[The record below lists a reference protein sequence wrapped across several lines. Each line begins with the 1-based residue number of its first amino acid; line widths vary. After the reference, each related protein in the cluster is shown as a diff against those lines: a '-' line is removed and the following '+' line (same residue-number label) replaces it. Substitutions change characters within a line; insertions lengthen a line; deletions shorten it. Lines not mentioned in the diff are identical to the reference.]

1 MSKVMIILLLGA
13 LLAACASQSAVPV
26 AGFVDLDNLQPLPT
40 SAEQDVRP
48 LRVAIAAVISPQ
60 GSAESYAPLLD
71 YLSDKLNRPVERVQR
86 RTYAEVNELLRTGE
100 VDLAFVCTSSYLL
113 GKREFGLELLAAPQ
127 VNGETTYR
135 ASLIVPA
142 DSADVRIEDLRGKV
156 FAFTDPNSFT
166 GRVYPTYLLQQI
178 GETPEGFFA
187 RTFFTYSHD
196 DAIRAVANGVADGAS
211 VDSLVLDFALKRQP
225 DLFDEPLKA
234 SKGSSNLAKRLRVI
248 HVSPPFGMPPVV
260 VNPSIRPQ
268 LRAELE
274 AILLE
279 MHEDPAGLSALQA
292 LGYDRFVQVSDED
305 YRSAE
310 EVESQVILSEVEL
323 SNGVRDPSAARGEG
337 NP

>member
-1 MSKVMIILLLGA
+1 MSRFTVVLLLAA
-13 LLAACASQSAVPV
+13 LLAACASQPALPA
-26 AGFVDLDNLQPLPT
+26 AGFVDLNNLQPLPT
-40 SAEQDVRP
+40 PAEQDVRP

-135 ASLIVPA
+135 ARLIVPA
-142 DSADVRIEDLRGKV
+142 ESTANSIEDLRGKV
-156 FAFTDPNSFT
+156 FAFTDPDSFT
-166 GRVYPTYLLQQI
+166 GRVYPTYLLGQL
-178 GETPEGFFA
+178 GEAPDGFFA

-196 DAIRAVANGVADGAS
+196 DAIRAVAEGVADGAS

-225 DLFDEPLKA
+225 DLA
-234 SKGSSNLAKRLRVI
+234 GRLRVVHI
-248 HVSPPFGMPPVV
+248 SPPFGMPPVV
-260 VNPSIRPQ
+260 INPDSRPQ

-274 AILLE
+274 GILLE
-279 MHEDPAGLSALQA
+279 MHTDPDGLAALQA
-292 LGYDRFVQVSDED
+292 LDYDRFVRVSDDD

-310 EVESQVILSEVEL
+310 EVESQVILYE
-323 SNGVRDPSAARGEG
+323 SNP
-337 NP
+337 

>member
-1 MSKVMIILLLGA
+1 MSRVLTVLLLGA
-13 LLAACASQSAVPV
+13 LLAACAPQSAIPV
-26 AGFVDLDNLQPLPT
+26 AGFVDLSNLQPLPT
-40 SAEQDVRP
+40 PAEQDIRP
-48 LRVAIAAVISPQ
+48 LKVAIAAVISPQ
-60 GSAESYAPLLD
+60 GTAESYAPLLN

-135 ASLIVPA
+135 ARLIVPA
-142 DSADVRIEDLRGKV
+142 DSTAVHLEDLRGKV
-156 FAFTDPNSFT
+156 FAFTDPTSFT
-166 GRVYPTYLLQQI
+166 GRIYPTYLLQQM
-178 GETPEGFFA
+178 GETPESFFT

-196 DAIRAVANGVADGAS
+196 DAIRAVADGVADGAS

-225 DLFDEPLKA
+225 DLAE
-234 SKGSSNLAKRLRVI
+234 RLRVI
-248 HVSPPFGMPPVV
+248 HTSPQFGMPPVV
-260 VNPSIRPQ
+260 VNPDIRPQ

-274 AILLE
+274 GILLE
-279 MHEDPAGLSALQA
+279 MHTDPEGLAALQA
-292 LGYDRFVQVSDED
+292 LDYDRFVQVSDED

-310 EVESQVILSEVEL
+310 EVESQVI
-323 SNGVRDPSAARGEG
+323 SNKG

>member
-196 DAIRAVANGVADGAS
+196 DAIRAVADGVADGAS

-225 DLFDEPLKA
+225 A
-234 SKGSSNLAKRLRVI
+234 LAERLRVI
-248 HVSPPFGMPPVV
+248 HISPPFGMPPVV
-260 VNPSIRPQ
+260 VSPGIRPQ

-274 AILLE
+274 GILLE
-279 MHEDPAGLSALQA
+279 MHEDPDGLAALQA
-292 LGYDRFVQVSDED
+292 LDYDRFIRVSDED
-305 YRSAE
+305 YHSAE
-310 EVESQVILSEVEL
+310 DVESQVILDES
-323 SNGVRDPSAARGEG
+323 SP
-337 NP
+337 

>member
-1 MSKVMIILLLGA
+1 MSRIVVFLLLGA

-26 AGFVDLDNLQPLPT
+26 AGFVDLSNLQPLPT
-40 SAEQDVRP
+40 PAEQDVRP
-48 LRVAIAAVISPQ
+48 LKVALAAVISPQ
-60 GSAESYAPLLD
+60 GTAESYAPLLD
-71 YLSDKLNRPVERVQR
+71 YLSDKLDRPIERLQR

-113 GKREFGLELLAAPQ
+113 GVRQFGLELLVAPQ
-127 VNGETTYR
+127 VNGETTYSAR
-135 ASLIVPA
+135 LIVPA
-142 DSADVRIEDLRGKV
+142 DSAAERIEDLRGKV

-166 GRVYPTYLLQQI
+166 GRIYPTYLLQQI
-178 GETPEGFFA
+178 EETPEGFFA

-196 DAIRAVANGVADGAS
+196 DAIRAVADGVADGAS

-225 DLFDEPLKA
+225 DLAE
-234 SKGSSNLAKRLRVI
+234 RLRVI
-248 HVSPPFGMPPVV
+248 HVSPQFGMPPVV
-260 VNPSIRPQ
+260 VSPDIRPQ

-279 MHEDPAGLSALQA
+279 MHNDLDGLAALQA
-292 LGYDRFVQVSDED
+292 LDYDRFVQVSAED

-310 EVESQVILSEVEL
+310 EVESRVVT
-323 SNGVRDPSAARGEG
+323 NEG